1 MTALFRRIQP
11 AQKFR
16 ISKSQ
21 IAKFLKIPESMIV
34 KVESWRYVLFI
45 HRLDRG
51 GQFIS
56 YRQLEQ
62 WKNAI
67 ACQMQKC
74 STWQQLQQLWKAIVF
89 DHIKHQQQ
97 YNNSSLPFLE
107 NIRDKCQ
114 EIIFKKSQNL
124 NKEPPENSHP
134 QKGDEKAYEKH
145 KLEAD
150 IDIS

>member
-11 AQKFR
+11 ALKFR

-34 KVESWRYVLFI
+34 KIQSWRYVLFV
-45 HRLDRG
+45 HRRDKG
-51 GQFIS
+51 GQFLS

-62 WKNAI
+62 WKNAV

-74 STWQQLQQLWKAIVF
+74 VTWQQLKHLWNAIVF
-89 DHIKHQQQ
+89 DHKKHQQQ

-107 NIRDKCQ
+107 DIRDKC
-114 EIIFKKSQNL
+114 EEAIL
-124 NKEPPENSHP
+124 NNSATFNQQQQENSHP
-134 QKGDEKAYEKH
+134 LEGDETLNQKY
-145 KLEAD
+145 KLELD
-150 IDIS
+150 VDIS